1 MTSCRLFFFDAN
13 GNFWTRRKNT
23 EDSVEG
29 VLTVGVEAVRRS
41 LFDLV
46 QNLRNI
52 CVEWNDRQTSEQK
65 IRKKNRNKKFFFSEN
80 GKEQKP
86 HARKSR
92 MTTGTIAPEI
102 CRYTLPLVYRL
113 QVSK

>member
-65 IRKKNRNKKFFFSEN
+65 IRKKIGIKKFFFLKM
-80 GKEQKP
+80 GKS
-86 HARKSR
+86 KSR
-92 MTTGTIAPEI
+92 M
-102 CRYTLPLVYRL
+102 LVS
-113 QVSK
+113 QE